1 MPFSLST
8 HTGSLPTKLTIWHNP
23 VDATYLDKITVVGA
37 VGLTISIVAIN
48 ASKISFAITLIP
60 LTKGWARYY
69 IYFAIFTLVAF
80 AVPVAVAPWTQCRPL
95 VKTFIDF
102 YPGECVDKRPAVRFG
117 IFQASR
123 APAVHVSSLGVPC

>member
-1 MPFSLST
+1 MVDKLI
-8 HTGSLPTKLTIWHNP
+8 TGCPP
-23 VDATYLDKITVVGA
+23 VDATNLDQITVVGA
-37 VGLTISIVAIN
+37 VGLTVSIVAIN

-69 IYFAIFTLVAF
+69 VYFAIVTLVAF
-80 AVPVAVAPWTQCRPL
+80 AVPVAVVPWTQCKPL

-117 IFQASR
+117 IFQASKPQAAR
-123 APAVHVSSLGVPC
+123 VSPLGLLC